1 MIGNLSTFT
10 AIHTVLSLVALV
22 SGIVAVIGL
31 LRGRMHGVWTT
42 VYLVTAVAASVTGF
56 GFPVTQF
63 GASHWVGVISLVVLA
78 GALLARYGFHLTGAW
93 RRVYAVGIVIS
104 VYFLVF
110 VTVAQAFQKVTA
122 LKALAP
128 TMSEAPF
135 AVAQLVV
142 LAIFMW
148 LAIAAARK
156 FRPPAM
162 MMAHH

>member
-10 AIHTVLSLVALV
+10 AIHTVLSLAALA
-22 SGIVAVIGL
+22 SGIVVVIGL
-31 LRGRMHGVWTT
+31 LAGRMHGVWTT

-56 GFPVTQF
+56 GFPFTQF
-63 GASHWVGVISLVVLA
+63 MASHWVGVISLVVLA
-78 GALLARYGFHLTGAW
+78 AALLARYGFHLAGAW
-93 RRVYAVGIVIS
+93 RWVYAVGIVIS

-110 VTVAQAFQKVTA
+110 VTIAQAFQKVTA

-142 LAIFMW
+142 LAIFVW

-162 MMAHH
+162 MMAQH